1 MERCIMKKIIL
12 IALILILAALPITV
26 AACSRVS
33 QSDMLTDPYVT
44 GGSEIFTY
52 KMFHNDD
59 CVGVMTLT
67 FEKLTKADVT
77 LPDPTVESKTKLFNA
92 FSGTHLTM
100 TYALDGVFSEDSG
113 YSEVLYDNSYAPIY
127 SYKKETA
134 SGKTRELVVRYETK
148 YAYTYR
154 YEDSVVTDS
163 AELRIKNTTHF
174 DNEMIYAVVRASGIS
189 QSSYTLSFAS
199 PNALTST
206 LETITISKVGD
217 ATATI
222 DALVSTGTAE
232 EEKAIPCYTFQLSIS
247 NSYANRYAISVAK
260 NPLTITNENIHVSN
274 VKKAILRID
283 EGEYHYVLDKIEVLD
298 AA

>member
-1 MERCIMKKIIL
+1 MKKIIL

-33 QSDMLTDPYVT
+33 QSDMLTNPYVT
-44 GGSEIFTY
+44 EGSEIFTY
-52 KMFHNDD
+52 KMYHNDD
-59 CVGVMTLT
+59 CVGTMTLT
-67 FEKLTKADVT
+67 FEKIAAADIT
-77 LPDPTVESKTKLFNA
+77 LPDPAVESKTKLFNA

-100 TYALDGVFSEDSG
+100 AYALDGVFSEDSG
-113 YSEVLYDNSYAPIY
+113 YSEVLYDNAYAPIY
-127 SYKKETA
+127 SYKKEIS
-134 SGKTRELVVRYETK
+134 SGKVRELVVRYDTK

-154 YEDSVVTDS
+154 YEDGVIANS
-163 AELRIKNTTHF
+163 AELKIKNTTHF
-174 DNEMIYAVVRASGIS
+174 DNEMIYAVVRASGVS

-206 LETITISKVGD
+206 LETITISKVSD

-222 DALVSTGTAE
+222 DALVSAGTPD

-247 NSYANRYAISVAK
+247 NSYANRYAVSVAK
-260 NPLTITNENIHVSN
+260 NPLTVTNENINVSN

-283 EGEYHYVLDKIEVLD
+283 EGEYHYILDKIEVI
-298 AA
+298 AAA